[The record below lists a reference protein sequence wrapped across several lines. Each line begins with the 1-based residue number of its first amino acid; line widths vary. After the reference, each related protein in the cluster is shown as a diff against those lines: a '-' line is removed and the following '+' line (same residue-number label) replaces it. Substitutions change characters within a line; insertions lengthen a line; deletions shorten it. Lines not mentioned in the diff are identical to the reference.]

1 VILPK
6 IRYNQN
12 NGTQALQT
20 LVTFPA
26 CPGWVLNEMKEQIN
40 MLVKLQGIETEA
52 GIIKSMLNEA
62 YSKLDD
68 LDAGL
73 MEFERTIEAQEFI
86 INELK
91 KQYRDYESDS
101 RINLER
107 EKKTQAKLRSV
118 KTNREYQSLLKEIE
132 EEKAKNSEIE
142 DKMIECLDRMDETE
156 KIIAMKKDEYLKR
169 SDSVRNE
176 KEIIE
181 QESEQGRI
189 QLSKLDKDR
198 EKVTCMIDPE
208 LMKKYLIIKKQN
220 SGGLAVVPV
229 KDALC
234 HGCNVN
240 LPPQLY
246 NELFLGDSLKFCPN
260 CQRIIYL
267 KNS

>member
-1 VILPK
+1 LG
-6 IRYNQN
+6 N
-12 NGTQALQT
+12 
-20 LVTFPA
+20 
-26 CPGWVLNEMKEQIN
+26 MKEQIY
-40 MLVKLQGIETEA
+40 MLVKLQGIETEV
-52 GIIKSMLNEA
+52 GNIKSILNDA
-62 YSKLDD
+62 HRKLET

-73 MEFERTIEAQEFI
+73 MEFERTIEEQESI
-86 INELK
+86 IEGLK
-91 KQYRDYESDS
+91 KKYRDYESDA
-101 RINLER
+101 RINLDR

-142 DKMIECLDRMDETE
+142 DKMIECLDHMDETE
-156 KIIAMKKDEYLKR
+156 KIIAMKKNEYLQL
-169 SDSVRNE
+169 SHSVMNE
-176 KEIIE
+176 KGIIK
-181 QESEQGRI
+181 QESEQGRTK
-189 QLSKLDKDR
+189 LSKLDKDR
-198 EKVTCMIDPE
+198 EKVSCMIDPE
-208 LMKKYLIIKKQN
+208 LIKKYLMIKKQN

-267 KNS
+267 KES